1 MEKFKCDRCGLCC
14 RHIDRSPLLKNLDSG
29 DGICKNLD
37 REKNLCKIYYERP
50 DFCNVEVGY
59 KKYIAEI
66 YSWEEFLQL
75 NYVACEQLKREFLK
89 E

>member
-1 MEKFKCDRCGLCC
+1 MQKFKCDCCGLCC
-14 RHIDRSPLLKNLDSG
+14 RNINRSPLLKNFDSG

-37 REKNLCKIYYERP
+37 RETNLCKIYYERP

-59 KKYIAEI
+59 KKYFSEI
-66 YSWEEFLQL
+66 YSWEEFLKI
-75 NYVACEQLKREFLK
+75 NYETCEQLKREFLK